1 MNLPLPQPQRKAA
14 ALARIEASR
23 TRLILA
29 LSPEEPSDRGSAP
42 VQGAAAP
49 GTSAFPAASFAA
61 RMRRHGVGLGLFGA
75 AQTLA
80 RRWWRRQPWHAPA
93 ELVASAVAQQVNP
106 IVRRHPWAALAAG
119 AAVGAALVSLTPWVF
134 GAARNRWAP
143 WRAHLGGMLWSQLG
157 QASVQMALA
166 GVLATWIS
174 DLGQQTQRAQDRE
187 ADATAPPPPGETP

>member
-1 MNLPLPQPQRKAA
+1 MNTAPPQSPSQRKAA

-23 TRLILA
+23 AQLILA
-29 LSPEEPSDRGSAP
+29 LSPEPSEGESVAT
-42 VQGAAAP
+42 GAGAP
-49 GTSAFPAASFAA
+49 GASGFPAASFAA